1 MRALKLCVAV
11 IPDENFESRRTL
23 AEGSH
28 MYCIRKGKVPI
39 GCRILYG
46 CIMFS
51 SIYKGHYLST
61 LNKMN
66 PETTVDE
73 IVLALHCFE

>member
-39 GCRILYG
+39 GCKCYKDAECLLPFTKDI
-46 CIMFS
+46 
-51 SIYKGHYLST
+51 IYRR
-61 LNKMN
+61 
-66 PETTVDE
+66 
-73 IVLALHCFE
+73 